1 MSRNKLTGAFVIVAT
16 IVIVTVV
23 YMNVRPADVHLSRSS
38 SGVAPPTPSICIG
51 VPGCRAIIPVQ
62 FPTLEKA
69 AEGAS
74 CHPKLPE
81 NVPDGFEVYSVEFI
95 RHADPPISK
104 IIHNDWITVRYRN
117 AAGNSLIV
125 SQGFPAL
132 PCIGGFPSSE
142 GPYELARLD
151 EKGVVTVHGKTG
163 YWLRGASWQSVEP
176 EFQSDIARIP
186 DLPSGGL
193 MLAWEV
199 GRFAQGTKIS
209 PVPNEASSGS
219 PFSYC
224 VMSDSLPLA
233 ELIKIA
239 ASVPLAEAARPE

>member
-74 CHPKLPE
+74 FHPKLPE

-104 IIHNDWITVRYRN
+104 LIHNDWITVRYRN

-163 YWLRGASWQSVEP
+163 YWLRGASWQSEP
-176 EFQSDIARIP
+176 EFQSEHGVFGRFESHDIARYRFLIC
-186 DLPSGGL
+186 DLRAAAL

-199 GRFAQGTKIS
+199 GRVWRTNQGTKIS
-209 PVPNEASSGS
+209 PVPNEASSS
-219 PFSYC
+219 QANPRRQ
-224 VMSDSLPLA
+224 SL
-233 ELIKIA
+233 K
-239 ASVPLAEAARPE
+239 